1 MKIQD
6 NIQDKDSHDAEN
18 VKIDKGQVKELRAT
32 RKIKRRSQKEKVT
45 LYLDCWP
52 TDRL

>member
-32 RKIKRRSQKEKVT
+32 WKIKRKRKGYS
-45 LYLDCWP
+45 LFGLLAY
-52 TDRL
+52 R